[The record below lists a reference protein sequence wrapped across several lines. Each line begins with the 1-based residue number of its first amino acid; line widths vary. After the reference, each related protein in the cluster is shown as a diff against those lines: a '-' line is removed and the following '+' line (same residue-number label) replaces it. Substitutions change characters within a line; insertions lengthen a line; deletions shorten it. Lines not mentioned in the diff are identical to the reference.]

1 MHPGEIIA
9 NAFAAGLVII
19 LIAVFFLIFGKPL
32 WPERHVRMV
41 IIPPAHRMPT
51 SAVNNTGPDLPT
63 KFDLSI
69 VRPRPLAKERS

>member
-1 MHPGEIIA
+1 MRLGHIIA
-9 NAFAAGLVII
+9 NAFAAGLII
-19 LIAVFFLIFGKPL
+19 VLVAGVFLLFGKPL